1 MRVTATDGELQPIVA
16 AASLE
21 LEDAE
26 DSEVHA
32 APTLRRRLSW
42 VPPLALLY
50 ALDKL
55 LALLSPAIHFPAS
68 LIGMAAIVALLLA
81 AEHHR
86 PALAVAVEL
95 WFRPGVVRAAPV
107 CITRLSWVLGCRLST
122 PGVRCAAPSP
132 QDFVHCWLPLWYI
145 PAIVCI
151 PLAVQPLSGGWLNCD
166 YCQAA
171 AAVFLPWGACCGGAG
186 CCPAVLQALTATLL
200 TTPNLQP
207 RLQAPPWPRQ
217 LPWYC

>member
-1 MRVTATDGELQPIVA
+1 MA

-32 APTLRRRLSW
+32 APTLRRRLAW

-55 LALLSPAIHFPAS
+55 LALLSTVIHFPAS

-81 AEHHR
+81 AERRR

-107 CITRLSWVLGCRLST
+107 CRTGCSWVLGCRLST
-122 PGVRCAAPSP
+122 PGAHRPVPPPRRILCTAGCRSGTFRPLCASHLLCSPCQVRCLAAINAK
-132 QDFVHCWLPLWYI
+132 Q
-145 PAIVCI
+145 
-151 PLAVQPLSGGWLNCD
+151 
-166 YCQAA
+166 A
-171 AAVFLPWGACCGGAG
+171 AAVFF
-186 CCPAVLQALTATLL
+186 AVG
-200 TTPNLQP
+200 
-207 RLQAPPWPRQ
+207 RM
-217 LPWYC
+217 C